1 MKDLTTFYRCA
12 LLKYTCKKRGNLDII
27 LAIPFVVF
35 GSVRPVYLK
44 WWRSFNPQQTG
55 FILPENI
62 CGSLQLLL
70 MAPVLPPWC
79 NKSLDSAA
87 NCFLSSPPQSFI
99 VNIAASS
106 LARSHHHSPCV
117 NSVSTDQPNQPN
129 VQKDSVTLISVVSY
143 TDDIFSPEFRFS
155 FSLPKEVFQKIWL
168 LNILTSMIIV
178 WSS

>member
-12 LLKYTCKKRGNLDII
+12 RLKYTCKKRGNLDII
-27 LAIPFVVF
+27 LAVPF

-44 WWRSFNPQQTG
+44 WWHSFNPQQTG

-62 CGSLQLLL
+62 CGSPAVVDGAGLAPLMQQVLGQRCKLLL
-70 MAPVLPPWC
+70 IISTSIFV
-79 NKSLDSAA
+79 
-87 NCFLSSPPQSFI
+87 
-99 VNIAASS
+99 VNIAVSS

-117 NSVSTDQPNQPN
+117 NGVSTDQPNQPN
-129 VQKDSVTLISVVSY
+129 VQKDTVTLISVVSY

-168 LNILTSMIIV
+168 LNILTSIIIV

>member
-1 MKDLTTFYRCA
+1 MKDLTTFYICA

-27 LAIPFVVF
+27 LAVPFVVF

-44 WWRSFNPQQTG
+44 WWHSFNPQQTG

-87 NCFLSSPPQSFI
+87 NCFLSSPPPSLSTSSPSPWQEVITIHHVSI
-99 VNIAASS
+99 VYPRTSLTNQTSKKTVLHWLVLFPTLTIYLALSSASAFLCQKRCS
-106 LARSHHHSPCV
+106 RKSDS
-117 NSVSTDQPNQPN
+117 ST
-129 VQKDSVTLISVVSY
+129 
-143 TDDIFSPEFRFS
+143 F
-155 FSLPKEVFQKIWL
+155 
-168 LNILTSMIIV
+168 
-178 WSS
+178 